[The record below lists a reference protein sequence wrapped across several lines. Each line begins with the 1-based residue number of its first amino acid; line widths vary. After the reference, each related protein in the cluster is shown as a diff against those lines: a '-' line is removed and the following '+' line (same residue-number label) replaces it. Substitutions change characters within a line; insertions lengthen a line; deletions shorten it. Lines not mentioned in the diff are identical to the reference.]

1 MTLKAITEIIL
12 PVKPIIGN
20 VTDLR
25 RTLVTATT
33 INL

>member
-1 MTLKAITEIIL
+1 MTLKSITEIIL
-12 PVKPIIGN
+12 PVKPIIVN

-25 RTLVTATT
+25 RTIVKATT